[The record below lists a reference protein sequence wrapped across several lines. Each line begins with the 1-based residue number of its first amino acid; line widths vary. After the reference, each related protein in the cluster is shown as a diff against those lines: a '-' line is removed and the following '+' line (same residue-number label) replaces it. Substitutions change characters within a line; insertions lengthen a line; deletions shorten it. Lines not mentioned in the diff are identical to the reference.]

1 MHLLASSVVTIACSR
16 TKAFDYAAD
25 LENFIDW
32 FPGVI
37 GIVADDELPFATPG
51 KQYVETVAV
60 PLRGKRT
67 VRIWVVEAASPKR
80 LVTEGDLPLLLPRM
94 EIEVDDIGENSCEV
108 RWRMLSRNEIV
119 LVRFAVLPV
128 ARWLMGRRATAGLRN
143 LKRRLEG
150 SAPKSSRIDV
160 VTASAIGVSPEITS
174 NV

>member
-1 MHLLASSVVTIACSR
+1 MHLLASPVVTIACSSR
-16 TKAFDYAAD
+16 KAFDYAAN

-37 GIVADDELPFATPG
+37 GIVADNELPFATPG

-60 PLRGKRT
+60 PLRGKRRA
-67 VRIWVVEAASPKR
+67 RIWVVEADSPKR

-94 EIEVDDIGENSCEV
+94 EIEVNDIGENSCEV

-143 LKRRLEG
+143 LKQRLEVG
-150 SAPKSSRIDV
+150 HDDNPRPRSSA
-160 VTASAIGVSPEITS
+160 G
-174 NV
+174 